1 MPLKIDFIFKR
12 EKKIWCQSHT
22 LSLVHPV
29 SLSSRSNKQ
38 TYTRPDRQ
46 RDKQALADR
55 QAVTNREIDRQ
66 TGEPNKI
73 LHHSLPAQREN
84 EIGRRVWHMGATC
97 LACVCRACVWA
108 SVYIRVF
115 IVGRISFTL
124 RPNPHHDLP
133 CLFSPGKYKR
143 FLSPSFASLYL
154 PLNFLY
160 CYLLSLQLVVD
171 NEQFKKAVR
180 LTVCCCSKQILRL
193 SHLFA
198 FARAR
203 KDQNRH
209 IFPSHLC

>member
-1 MPLKIDFIFKR
+1 
-12 EKKIWCQSHT
+12 
-22 LSLVHPV
+22 
-29 SLSSRSNKQ
+29 
-38 TYTRPDRQ
+38 
-46 RDKQALADR
+46 
-55 QAVTNREIDRQ
+55 
-66 TGEPNKI
+66 
-73 LHHSLPAQREN
+73 
-84 EIGRRVWHMGATC
+84 MGATC

-209 IFPSHLC
+209 IFPSHRANRHHISTSYVARREISRDQGHYRSLLLLRSWCLRRPFWRLPTSPTGRPSPS